1 MIHLDMISTLAFAA
15 VALFIGFALCRLVPL
30 LARYNLPAPV
40 VGGLA
45 VAVVLAALGS
55 GDHTPFTFDIT
66 LQTPLM
72 SAFFTSI
79 GFRVG
84 AGLLRR
90 GGRALVVFLL
100 ISTVVAGLQNVLGIT
115 LSRLLGQPDLF
126 GVVCGSLTLA
136 GGPATA
142 MAFAEKFEQAGV
154 QGAGVIALAS
164 AICGIVAAGLL
175 SAPISTVLIERRSRR
190 GTGRDVP
197 NPDVTQSDE
206 PKLAAANLAKA
217 TPWQAPAYVMQKS
230 VAVLLVAMV
239 IGATLSDW
247 LAQYFTFPLYIGAM
261 ITAAAIRNV
270 DDLTGWFRLPHAMLD
285 LLGDVALSLF
295 LAMALMTLQI
305 WKLADI
311 AVPMAVI
318 LACQI
323 AAMVLISAWPVSKIM
338 GGDYDAAVTA
348 GGFFGFMIGIT
359 ANAMAGMDSVVKRY
373 GPAPTSYLVVPVVGA
388 FFIDF

>member
-15 VALFIGFALCRLVPL
+15 VALFLGFALRRLVPL

-45 VAVVLAALGS
+45 VAVVLTAFGS
-55 GDHTPFTFDIT
+55 GDHSPFTFDIT
-66 LQTPLM
+66 LQRPLM

-79 GFRVG
+79 GFRVS

-190 GTGRDVP
+190 GLGLGLP
-197 NPDVTQSDE
+197 TQDAAQTNE
-206 PKLAAANLAKA
+206 TELAADSLAKS
-217 TPWQAPAYVMQKS
+217 TPWQSQAYVIQKS
-230 VAVLLVAMV
+230 VAALLVAIV

-247 LAQYFTFPLYIGAM
+247 
-261 ITAAAIRNV
+261 
-270 DDLTGWFRLPHAMLD
+270 
-285 LLGDVALSLF
+285 
-295 LAMALMTLQI
+295 
-305 WKLADI
+305 
-311 AVPMAVI
+311 
-318 LACQI
+318 
-323 AAMVLISAWPVSKIM
+323 
-338 GGDYDAAVTA
+338 
-348 GGFFGFMIGIT
+348 
-359 ANAMAGMDSVVKRY
+359 
-373 GPAPTSYLVVPVVGA
+373 
-388 FFIDF
+388 